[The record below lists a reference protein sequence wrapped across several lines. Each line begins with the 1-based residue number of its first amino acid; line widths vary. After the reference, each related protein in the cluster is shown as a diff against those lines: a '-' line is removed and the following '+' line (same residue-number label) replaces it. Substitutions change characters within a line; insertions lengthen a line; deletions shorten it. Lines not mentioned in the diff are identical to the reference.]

1 MSGVELDLACPEIDV
16 DDFSSVSK
24 SNQHE
29 NVFAEDDQILES
41 NDEITS
47 LELTN
52 VNNLE
57 TQISSNDNNITTTDH
72 YSNEESIDSQSNQMQ
87 TRITQENEQYKSTL
101 TNTIQTPIEVQSIP
115 IHDEKQT
122 GALQNIFHDTVYF
135 LIKSGNEEN
144 VSLAKA
150 KGVWS
155 TPPANENKLNRAFRQ
170 HRNVILIFSVA
181 ESKAFQ
187 GFARMSCEARHDSQ
201 PINWVLPPGMSNRAF
216 SGVIYIDW
224 ISRRSLPFNQ
234 TLHLF
239 NSWNENKPV
248 KIGRDGQEIEPRC
261 AETLCRLF
269 PSDPTID
276 ILSISR
282 KADKHK
288 SSSRSPLS
296 INPSKDINH
305 RSSTS
310 IDRHR
315 RHRSRSRER
324 NSKELHRKRRHRSKT
339 RYADRYHSMGN
350 KNTSPHLT
358 KTLSINEHHEKNHF
372 NQKYNITNNEDIDSN
387 FDNSSYQSYNGKKKY
402 GPSPR
407 FRRRHTKQIR
417 HDKKGKKIQVIDI
430 IARGAFGNVI
440 KVCSIHDQ
448 QIYAM
453 KIMSKSQIVKDNAVQ
468 QVKDEVTIAQSCL
481 SHPFIVHTYCYWQSR
496 RYLYIITSYV
506 ENGELLSLWLRIRRF
521 PEIIVKI
528 YIAQVA
534 MVLDYLHHKDIIYR
548 DVKMENILLDE
559 KGNIQII
566 DFGLS
571 KWLSLGQRTTTI
583 CGTLQYIAPE
593 VLSVRPYDHRVDWWS
608 LGILMYACLFGEYPV
623 SATKD
628 HLSMANKVL
637 NHKFNLPLNELENK
651 TDVKELLYN
660 LLEKNPNRRLCSLDE
675 LRQTSFMSNINFDHI
690 YSKTYSPLLI
700 LMNAKHEWHDELTKH
715 YYYCKKT
722 RINTNGN
729 LYYPSPSCQNRN
741 QYENIDNHL
750 FSA

>member
-324 NSKELHRKRRHRSKT
+324 NSKELHRKRRHRS
-339 RYADRYHSMGN
+339 
-350 KNTSPHLT
+350 
-358 KTLSINEHHEKNHF
+358 
-372 NQKYNITNNEDIDSN
+372 
-387 FDNSSYQSYNGKKKY
+387 
-402 GPSPR
+402 
-407 FRRRHTKQIR
+407 
-417 HDKKGKKIQVIDI
+417 
-430 IARGAFGNVI
+430 
-440 KVCSIHDQ
+440 
-448 QIYAM
+448 
-453 KIMSKSQIVKDNAVQ
+453 
-468 QVKDEVTIAQSCL
+468 
-481 SHPFIVHTYCYWQSR
+481 
-496 RYLYIITSYV
+496 
-506 ENGELLSLWLRIRRF
+506 
-521 PEIIVKI
+521 
-528 YIAQVA
+528 
-534 MVLDYLHHKDIIYR
+534 
-548 DVKMENILLDE
+548 
-559 KGNIQII
+559 
-566 DFGLS
+566 
-571 KWLSLGQRTTTI
+571 
-583 CGTLQYIAPE
+583 
-593 VLSVRPYDHRVDWWS
+593 
-608 LGILMYACLFGEYPV
+608 
-623 SATKD
+623 
-628 HLSMANKVL
+628 
-637 NHKFNLPLNELENK
+637 
-651 TDVKELLYN
+651 
-660 LLEKNPNRRLCSLDE
+660 
-675 LRQTSFMSNINFDHI
+675 
-690 YSKTYSPLLI
+690 
-700 LMNAKHEWHDELTKH
+700 
-715 YYYCKKT
+715 
-722 RINTNGN
+722 
-729 LYYPSPSCQNRN
+729 
-741 QYENIDNHL
+741 
-750 FSA
+750 